1 MNIGKN
7 LDLKLKVSE
16 INHFFFF
23 FFLKKIFKIKKIC
36 QKKNKKYFIF

>member
-23 FFLKKIFKIKKIC
+23 FIKKIFKIKKIC
-36 QKKNKKYFIF
+36 QKKK